1 MGENE
6 VTPTESISACISS
19 HPIPVI
25 IIVDVC
31 RSTIRFLW
39 GFFFCFVFW
48 GVFSD
53 TQKFFDCFIFFKIFL
68 YLPFLLLLFFVLLHI
83 IVNKYFII
91 LNILFLKIDT

>member
-1 MGENE
+1 MY
-6 VTPTESISACISS
+6 
-19 HPIPVI
+19 
-25 IIVDVC
+25 VDQLFVFC
-31 RSTIRFLW
+31 GVFFL
-39 GFFFCFVFW
+39 FCFL

-53 TQKFFDCFIFFKIFL
+53 TQNFFDCFIFLKIFL